1 MKYKRTFGWIENS
14 GDLGGLKKVAG
25 IFVKGSDVH
34 RNLIKEKLPLLFKN
48 KMISKEDYDK
58 FISVLRKDKSPL
70 PYTILKGRGCG
81 SGSRSQAKC
90 TGLVQA
96 VLEAQKNVLVVTK
109 KGKQTI
115 KKPYTDDWTAE
126 CFLRW
131 AVSTGILE
139 YNEKE
144 DTCQITEL
152 GRALLQASTE
162 KEEREVQKKAL
173 MHYPPV
179 QRILQILKEE
189 KDCTKFDIGSKLGFV
204 GEKGFTSIPLG
215 YFMALITD
223 SPETERGK
231 IRNNVEGDS
240 DKYARMITGWLC
252 KVGWAKMEKKEKIA
266 TYGDK
271 AYQRILSVYNITP
284 MGEKALKDARG
295 NSSKSRMEKIVP
307 FQMLA
312 TKVPDVEYIRTRRA
326 HIIQCL
332 KKPKTIDDIQEYLKK
347 QNFSENKETI
357 ENDIRGLE
365 NMGLFIE
372 YNRLEKY
379 EMKEKIV
386 GLQIPTKKVSKA
398 DITALKD
405 KILARLKELDHKYL
419 ILVDL
424 AYSDADKQ
432 QKSVDAREFEIKT
445 AELFTQELSFKGER
459 LGDAERPDVV
469 IWKKEKGIIIDNKSY
484 KNGFSINRSNEDEMS
499 RYIDQAKQQAPK
511 QPKNEWWKIFK
522 DNAVTN
528 LYFLFVTS
536 VLKNDFKKYLD
547 SLFVR
552 QAINGGAI
560 DVENLLYMAEK
571 IRRGNMEEENVF
583 ELMSNNE
590 IKIDPE
596 KLDIPW
602 C

>member
-25 IFVKGSDVH
+25 IFVKDSDAH

-58 FISVLRKDKSPL
+58 FISVLRNDKNPL
-70 PYTILKGRGCG
+70 PYAILKGRGCG
-81 SGSRSQAKC
+81 SGTRSKAKC

-96 VLEAQKNVLVVTK
+96 VLEGQKKVSVVTK

-144 DTCQITEL
+144 DTCQITRL
-152 GRALLQASTE
+152 GRTLVTSNERNE
-162 KEEREVQKKAL
+162 KEVQKKAL

-179 QRILQILKEE
+179 QRVLQILKEE
-189 KDCTKFDIGSKLGFV
+189 KDCTKFEIGSKLGFV

-215 YFMALITD
+215 YFMALMAD
-223 SPETERGK
+223 SPEDEKGR

-240 DKYARMITGWLC
+240 DKYARMIAGWLC
-252 KVGWAKMEKKEKIA
+252 KVGWVKMEKKEKVAIYGGT
-266 TYGDK
+266 TYQGT
-271 AYQRILSVYNITP
+271 LSVYNITP
-284 MGEKALKDARG
+284 IGEKALKDARG
-295 NSSKSRMEKIVP
+295 NSSKSRIEKIVP

-312 TKVPDVEYIRTRRA
+312 TKVPDVEYVRTRRGY
-326 HIIQCL
+326 IIQCL
-332 KKPKTIDDIQEYLKK
+332 KKPKTIDEIQKDLK
-347 QNFSENKETI
+347 NHDFFENQETI
-357 ENDIRGLE
+357 KDDIRGLE
-365 NMGLFIE
+365 NIGLFIE
-372 YNRLEKY
+372 LNQSGRYKI
-379 EMKEKIV
+379 KEKIV
-386 GLQIPTKKVSKA
+386 GLQIPTKKLNKA
-398 DITALKD
+398 DITELKD
-405 KILARLKELDHKYL
+405 KILANLRELDHRYL

-424 AYSDADKQ
+424 AYSDTDKQ

-459 LGDAERPDVV
+459 LGDADKPDVV
-469 IWKKEKGIIIDNKSY
+469 VWKKEKGIIIDNKSY
-484 KNGFSINRSNEDEMS
+484 KDGFSIGRSNEDEMS
-499 RYIDQAKQQAPK
+499 RYIDQAKRQRPK
-511 QPKNEWWKIFK
+511 HPQNEWWKIFK

-536 VLKNDFKKYLD
+536 FLKNDFKKNLD
-547 SLFVR
+547 SLAVR
-552 QAINGGAI
+552 QEIGGGAI
-560 DVENLLYMAEK
+560 SVESLLYMAEK
-571 IRRGNMEEENVF
+571 IKRGNMEEENVF
-583 ELMSNNE
+583 DLISNDE
-590 IKIDPE
+590 IRIDPE
-596 KLDIPW
+596 TLSIPL

>member
-25 IFVKGSDVH
+25 IFVKDSDAH

-58 FISVLRKDKSPL
+58 FISVLRNDKNPL
-70 PYTILKGRGCG
+70 PYAILKGRGCG
-81 SGSRSQAKC
+81 SGTRSKAKC

-96 VLEAQKNVLVVTK
+96 VLEGQKKVSVVTK

-144 DTCQITEL
+144 DTCQITRL
-152 GRALLQASTE
+152 GRTLVTSNERNE
-162 KEEREVQKKAL
+162 KEVQKKAL

-179 QRILQILKEE
+179 QRVLQILKEE
-189 KDCTKFDIGSKLGFV
+189 KDCTKFEIGSKLGFV

-215 YFMALITD
+215 YFMALMAD
-223 SPETERGK
+223 SPEDEKGR

-240 DKYARMITGWLC
+240 DKYARMIAGWLC
-252 KVGWAKMEKKEKIA
+252 KVGWVKMEKKEKVAIYGGT
-266 TYGDK
+266 TYQGT
-271 AYQRILSVYNITP
+271 LSVYNITP
-284 MGEKALKDARG
+284 TGEKALKDARG
-295 NSSKSRMEKIVP
+295 NSSKSRIEKIVP

-312 TKVPDVEYIRTRRA
+312 TKVPDVEYVRTRRGY
-326 HIIQCL
+326 IIQCL
-332 KKPKTIDDIQEYLKK
+332 KKPKTIDEIQKDLK
-347 QNFSENKETI
+347 NHDFFENQETI
-357 ENDIRGLE
+357 KDDIRGLE
-365 NMGLFIE
+365 NIGLFIE
-372 YNRLEKY
+372 LNQSGRYKI
-379 EMKEKIV
+379 KEKIV
-386 GLQIPTKKVSKA
+386 GLQIPTKKLNKA
-398 DITALKD
+398 GITELKD
-405 KILARLKELDHKYL
+405 KILANLRELDHRYL

-424 AYSDADKQ
+424 AYSDTDKQ

-459 LGDAERPDVV
+459 LGDADKPDVV
-469 IWKKEKGIIIDNKSY
+469 VWKKEKGIIIDNKSY
-484 KNGFSINRSNEDEMS
+484 KDGFSIGRSNEDEMS
-499 RYIDQAKQQAPK
+499 RYIDQAKRQRPK
-511 QPKNEWWKIFK
+511 HPQNEWWKIFK

-536 VLKNDFKKYLD
+536 FLKNDFKKNLD
-547 SLFVR
+547 SLAVR
-552 QAINGGAI
+552 QEIGGGAI
-560 DVENLLYMAEK
+560 SVESLLYMAEK
-571 IRRGNMEEENVF
+571 IKRGNMEEENVF
-583 ELMSNNE
+583 DLISNDE
-590 IKIDPE
+590 IRIDPE
-596 KLDIPW
+596 TLSIPL